1 VAFDKV
7 TREHVPL
14 PPLVCACASL
24 RRAARA
30 VTQAYDAELR
40 TTGMNPT
47 QFTLLHFLSRS
58 GEVSQG
64 ELGELLAIDTTTLTR
79 TLEPLRKS
87 GWIRVRSGDDRRE
100 RRWSLTPAGERKRV
114 EGAPHWEAAQARLRA
129 RIGAGR
135 FQSLLS
141 ELAVVAEAVRD
152 TETDK
157 VPRARRSR
165 RPDRAKRS
173 Q

>member
-1 VAFDKV
+1 M

-40 TTGMNPT
+40 KTGINPM
-47 QFTLLHFLSRS
+47 QFTLLHFLSRF
-58 GEVSQG
+58 GEMSQG
-64 ELGELLAIDTTTLTR
+64 EVGEFLAVDTTTLTR

-100 RRWSLTPAGERKRV
+100 RRWSLAPAGERKRV

-129 RIGAGR
+129 RIGVGR

-141 ELAVVAEAVRD
+141 ELAVVAEAVRGTAESD
-152 TETDK
+152 RG
-157 VPRARRSR
+157 PRPRGRR
-165 RPDRAKRS
+165 RPGTAKRS

>member
-1 VAFDKV
+1 
-7 TREHVPL
+7 
-14 PPLVCACASL
+14 
-24 RRAARA
+24 
-30 VTQAYDAELR
+30 
-40 TTGMNPT
+40 
-47 QFTLLHFLSRS
+47 
-58 GEVSQG
+58 
-64 ELGELLAIDTTTLTR
+64 LGELLAIDTTTLTR

-100 RRWSLTPAGERKRV
+100 RRWSLTPAGEGKRV

-129 RIGAGR
+129 RIGSGR

-152 TETDK
+152 TVETEK
-157 VPRARRSR
+157 VPRARGQR
-165 RPDRAKRS
+165 RKDRAKRS

>member
-1 VAFDKV
+1 M
-7 TREHVPL
+7 TREHTAL
-14 PPLVCACASL
+14 PTLVCACASL

-47 QFTLLHFLSRS
+47 QFTLLYFLHRF

-87 GWIRVRSGDDRRE
+87 GWIGVRSGNDRRE
-100 RRWSLTPAGERKRV
+100 RRWSLTSAGERKRAEV
-114 EGAPHWEAAQARLRA
+114 APHWEAAQARLRTK
-129 RIGAGR
+129 IGARR

-141 ELAVVAEAVRD
+141 ELAVVAEA
-152 TETDK
+152 
-157 VPRARRSR
+157 ARG
-165 RPDRAKRS
+165 
-173 Q
+173 